1 MHPTRNSA
9 AFISN
14 LLGARVMPGV
24 RPYGHMIANL
34 KPTLVLAGAGSL
46 AASLLHLAC
55 IAGGPDWYRFFGAG
69 ERMARMA
76 ARGHWYPT
84 VVTLGIAAVLGVW
97 ALYAW
102 SGAGIIARLPFLR
115 PVLCAITGV
124 YLLRALAFVPLQA
137 VFPGNSAAFWYWS
150 SGVCLG
156 LGLLHAFGLRQAWSR
171 L

>member
-1 MHPTRNSA
+1 M
-9 AFISN
+9 
-14 LLGARVMPGV
+14 M
-24 RPYGHMIANL
+24 ANRE
-34 KPTLVLAGAGSL
+34 PTLLLAGAGSL

-84 VVTLGIAAVLGVW
+84 VLTLCIAAVLGAW

-102 SGAGIIARLPFLR
+102 SGAGLIPRLPLLR
-115 PVLCAITGV
+115 AGLCAITAV
-124 YLLRALAFVPLQA
+124 YLLRAVAFVPLQTF
-137 VFPGNSAAFWYWS
+137 FPGNSDAFWYLS

-156 LGLLHAFGLRQAWSR
+156 LGLLHALGLRQAWSR

>member
-1 MHPTRNSA
+1 M
-9 AFISN
+9 
-14 LLGARVMPGV
+14 
-24 RPYGHMIANL
+24 
-34 KPTLVLAGAGSL
+34 LVLAGAGSL

-55 IAGGPDWYRFFGAG
+55 IAGGADWYRALGAG

-84 VVTLGIAAVLGVW
+84 VITLGIAAVLSVW

-102 SGAGIIARLPFLR
+102 SGAGLLRRLPFLR
-115 PVLCAITGV
+115 PCLCAIAGV
-124 YLLRALAFVPLQA
+124 YLLRALAFVPLQ
-137 VFPGNSAAFWYWS
+137 VFFPGNSAAFWYLT
-150 SGVCLG
+150 SGISLG

>member
-1 MHPTRNSA
+1 
-9 AFISN
+9 
-14 LLGARVMPGV
+14 
-24 RPYGHMIANL
+24 MIANRNL
-34 KPTLVLAGAGSL
+34 TLVLAGAGSL
-46 AASLLHLAC
+46 AASILHLAC

-84 VVTLGIAAVLGVW
+84 VLTLGIAAMLGAW

-102 SGAGIIARLPFLR
+102 SGAGLIRRLPLLR
-115 PVLCAITGV
+115 LGLCVITGV
-124 YLLRALAFVPLQA
+124 YLVRALAFVPLKPF
-137 VFPGNSAAFWYWS
+137 FPGNSDAFWYWS
-150 SGVCLG
+150 SGICLG

>member
-1 MHPTRNSA
+1 M
-9 AFISN
+9 
-14 LLGARVMPGV
+14 M
-24 RPYGHMIANL
+24 ANRE
-34 KPTLVLAGAGSL
+34 PTLLLAGAGSL

-84 VVTLGIAAVLGVW
+84 VLTLCIAAVLGAW

-102 SGAGIIARLPFLR
+102 SGAGLIPRLPLLR
-115 PVLCAITGV
+115 AGLCAITAV
-124 YLLRALAFVPLQA
+124 YLLRAVAFVPLQTF
-137 VFPGNSAAFWYWS
+137 FPGNSDAFWYLS

-156 LGLLHAFGLRQAWSR
+156 LGLLHAFGLRRAWSR

>member
-1 MHPTRNSA
+1 M
-9 AFISN
+9 
-14 LLGARVMPGV
+14 M
-24 RPYGHMIANL
+24 ANRKL
-34 KPTLVLAGAGSL
+34 TLLVLAGAGSL

-84 VVTLGIAAVLGVW
+84 AVTLAIAAILCAW

-102 SGAGIIARLPFLR
+102 SGAGLIRRLPLLR
-115 PVLCAITGV
+115 VGLCVITGV
-124 YLLRALAFVPLQA
+124 YLLRALAFAPLQPF
-137 VFPGNSAAFWYWS
+137 FPGNSAAFWYWS

-156 LGLLHAFGLRQAWSR
+156 LGLLHAVGLRQAWSR

>member
-1 MHPTRNSA
+1 
-9 AFISN
+9 
-14 LLGARVMPGV
+14 MPGV
-24 RPYGHMIANL
+24 RPHSYMIANRN
-34 KPTLVLAGAGSL
+34 TMLVLAGAGSL

-55 IAGGPDWYRFFGAG
+55 IVGGADWYRALGAG

-84 VVTLGIAAVLGVW
+84 VVTLGIAAILSVW

-102 SGAGIIARLPFLR
+102 SGAGLIRRLPFLR
-115 PVLCAITGV
+115 LGLCAITGV

-137 VFPGNSAAFWYWS
+137 FFPGNSAAFWYWT
-150 SGVCLG
+150 SGISFG
-156 LGLLHAFGLRQAWSR
+156 LGLLHALGLRRAWSR

>member
-1 MHPTRNSA
+1 MPRKM
-9 AFISN
+9 SN
-14 LLGARVMPGV
+14 RTPA
-24 RPYGHMIANL
+24 
-34 KPTLVLAGAGSL
+34 LVLAGAGSL

-55 IAGGPDWYRFFGAG
+55 VAGGPDWYRALGAG

-84 VVTLGIAAVLGVW
+84 VLTLGIAAILAAW

-102 SGAGIIARLPFLR
+102 SGAGLIRRLPLLR
-115 PVLCAITGV
+115 LCLCAITGV
-124 YLLRALAFVPLQA
+124 YLLRALAFVPLQDF
-137 VFPGNSAAFWYWS
+137 FPGNSAAFWYWT

-156 LGLLHAFGLRQAWSR
+156 LGLLHAIGLRQAWSR

>member
-1 MHPTRNSA
+1 M
-9 AFISN
+9 
-14 LLGARVMPGV
+14 M
-24 RPYGHMIANL
+24 ANR
-34 KPTLVLAGAGSL
+34 KSTLALAGAGSF

-55 IAGGPDWYRFFGAG
+55 VAGGPDWYRFFGAG

-84 VVTLGIAAVLGVW
+84 AVALGIAAILAAW

-102 SGAGIIARLPFLR
+102 SGAGLIRRLPLLR
-115 PVLCAITGV
+115 LGLCVITGV
-124 YLLRALAFVPLQA
+124 YLLRALAFVALQPF
-137 VFPGNSAAFWYWS
+137 FPGNSAAFWYWS

-156 LGLLHAFGLRQAWSR
+156 LGLLHALGLRQAWSR

>member
-1 MHPTRNSA
+1 MSENRE
-9 AFISN
+9 
-14 LLGARVMPGV
+14 
-24 RPYGHMIANL
+24 
-34 KPTLVLAGAGSL
+34 PTLIFAGAGSL
-46 AASLLHLAC
+46 AASVLHLAC

-84 VVTLGIAAVLGVW
+84 VITLGIAAVLAGW

-102 SGAGIIARLPFLR
+102 SGAGLVRRLPLLR

-124 YLLRALAFVPLQA
+124 YLLRALAFAPLRNF
-137 VFPGNSAAFWYWS
+137 FPGNSDAFWYWS
-150 SGVCLG
+150 SAVCLG
-156 LGLLHAFGLRQAWSR
+156 LGLLHAVGLRRAWPR

>member
-1 MHPTRNSA
+1 MQ
-9 AFISN
+9 
-14 LLGARVMPGV
+14 GV
-24 RPYGHMIANL
+24 RPDRHMSTNRIPA
-34 KPTLVLAGAGSL
+34 LVLAGAGSL

-76 ARGHWYPT
+76 ARGHWYPA
-84 VVTLGIAAVLGVW
+84 VVTLGIAAILCAW

-102 SGAGIIARLPFLR
+102 SGAGLIPRLPFLR
-115 PVLCAITGV
+115 PALCAITGV

-137 VFPGNSAAFWYWS
+137 FFPGNSAAFWYWT
-150 SGVCLG
+150 SGISLA
-156 LGLLHAFGLRQAWSR
+156 LGLLHALGLRQAWSR

>member
-1 MHPTRNSA
+1 
-9 AFISN
+9 
-14 LLGARVMPGV
+14 
-24 RPYGHMIANL
+24 MIVNR
-34 KPTLVLAGAGSL
+34 KSTLVLAGAGSL

-55 IAGGPDWYRFFGAG
+55 IAGGPNWYRALGAG

-84 VVTLGIAAVLGVW
+84 ALTLGIAAVLATW

-102 SGAGIIARLPFLR
+102 SGAGLIRRLPFLR
-115 PVLCAITGV
+115 PGLCAITAV
-124 YLLRALAFVPLQA
+124 YLLRALAFVPLQPF
-137 VFPGNSAAFWYWS
+137 FPGNSAAFWYWT

-156 LGLLHAFGLRQAWSR
+156 LGLLHAHGLRQAWSR

>member
-1 MHPTRNSA
+1 VA
-9 AFISN
+9 
-14 LLGARVMPGV
+14 PGV
-24 RPYGHMIANL
+24 RPHGHMVTNR

-46 AASLLHLAC
+46 AASILHLAC

-84 VVTLGIAAVLGVW
+84 VVILGIAAVLGAW

-102 SGAGIIARLPFLR
+102 SGAGLIPRLPLLR
-115 PVLCAITGV
+115 AGLCAITGV
-124 YLLRALAFVPLQA
+124 YLLRALAFVPLQPF
-137 VFPGNSAAFWYWS
+137 FPGNSAAFWYWS
-150 SGVCLG
+150 SGVCLA
-156 LGLLHAFGLRQAWSR
+156 LGLLHALGLRQAWSR